1 MASFVI
7 VSAIFV
13 AGIYFG
19 VLTSKHY
26 KVRIRLMY
34 YTVVEI
40 YLFHYYYIDD

>member
-7 VSAIFV
+7 VCAVFV

-26 KVRIRLMY
+26 KVRIRLI
-34 YTVVEI
+34 V
-40 YLFHYYYIDD
+40 LHSG